1 MEFRPNSSTIDNI
14 FLIRHTFK
22 KYYEYNIYL
31 HNIFVGYTRGFNS
44 VRRNKITE
52 CLVQYEVPTKL
63 IRL

>member
-1 MEFRPNSSTIDNI
+1 MEFRPKSSTIDNI

-52 CLVQYEVPTKL
+52 CLV
-63 IRL
+63 